1 MAVQEHIKDLS
12 EHRTGLDEIK
22 STLKLCY
29 QIDVSFI
36 ENMDDLKPS
45 NLDNLMQQFQET
57 LDTAMEKYKT

>member
-12 EHRTGLDEIK
+12 EHRAGLDEIK

-45 NLDNLMQQFQET
+45 NLNNLMQQFQET
-57 LDTAMEKYKT
+57 LDMAMEKYKT